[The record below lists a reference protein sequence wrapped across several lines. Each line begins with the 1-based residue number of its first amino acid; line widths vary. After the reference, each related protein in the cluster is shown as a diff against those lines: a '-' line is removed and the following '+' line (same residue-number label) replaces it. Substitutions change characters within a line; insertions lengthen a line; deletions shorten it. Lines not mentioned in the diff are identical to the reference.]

1 MYLVTGGVVKS
12 ILSQFYHLLPHLLV
26 LFFRKFREFVLVEII
41 SWEIINFSSVEV
53 FLAYKS
59 YLSCLKYPLY
69 KFESC
74 KMIKVASFFLLAVL
88 SVSFG
93 KGL

>member
-1 MYLVTGGVVKS
+1 MKS

-26 LFFRKFREFVLVEII
+26 LFFKKFREFVLVEII
-41 SWEIINFSSVEV
+41 LWEIINFSSVEV

-59 YLSCLKYPLY
+59 YLSCQKYPLY

-74 KMIKVASFFLLAVL
+74 KMTKIVSFFLLAVL